1 MFGYMT
7 FESVVTA
14 LLVVLVIQLFQI
26 NRILTSKL
34 DVMNTQL
41 HELKTLPNKDL

>member
-7 FESVVTA
+7 FESAVTA
-14 LLVVLVIQLFQI
+14 LLVVIVIQLFQI
-26 NRILTSKL
+26 NRILTTKL

-41 HELKTLPNKDL
+41 LDIKEKNVS